1 MKKQYAIEPYGVFVV
16 DDQQQWKTASVLTKG
31 EHPQQDELKIFEKFI
46 DANSVFFDIGA
57 NIGTITIA
65 MARIVKEVFAFEPM
79 KNNIKLL
86 EENISLNNLSNV
98 RIYPVALGSG
108 YDKVKLETEGGNSES
123 FSVHGNGDIDL
134 IPLDSISG
142 APAFIKI
149 DVEGHEI
156 EVLKGAR
163 QTIEKYKPVIWFEV
177 NLMETRRRGDWWLKK
192 VSNELYSKNYI
203 IYLPSENGFRRIHS
217 IAWEVF
223 KCAPKAFLFGKL
235 MYSTNFLAL
244 PADKT
249 I

>member
-1 MKKQYAIEPYGVFVV
+1 MKKQYTIAPYGVFVV
-16 DDQQQWKTASVLTKG
+16 DDQQQRKIASVLIKG

-46 DANSVFFDIGA
+46 DEDSVFFDIGA
-57 NIGTITIA
+57 NIGTITIM
-65 MARIVKEVFAFEPM
+65 MAKIVKKVFAFEPI

-98 RIYPVALGSG
+98 RIYPVALGSD
-108 YDKVKLETEGGNSES
+108 YDKVKLESEAGNSES
-123 FSVHGNGDIDL
+123 FSVQGGGDIDL

-142 APAFIKI
+142 APTFIKI
-149 DVEGHEI
+149 DVEGYEI

-177 NLMETRRRGDWWLKK
+177 NLTETRRRGDWWLKK

-203 IYLPSENGFRRIHS
+203 LYLPSENGFRRIHS

-223 KCAPKAFLFGKL
+223 KHAPKAFLFGKL
-235 MYSTNFLAL
+235 MYSINFLAL
-244 PADKT
+244 PASKT